1 MSIEYFIIGKG
12 NAITQSKSKKVFF
25 ISLQSSGRHI
35 RFNLTIGILEADQ
48 SADMDAESLS

>member
-25 ISLQSSGRHI
+25 VSLQSSGRHI

-48 SADMDAESLS
+48 SADLDADSPS